1 MVFESTI
8 LRLFKEDK
16 LWLTSVGGQFQVE
29 LRLKV
34 KVPPHSF
41 VIKNGITRV
50 LADSLLNILGV
61 NTNGI
66 YNLDENKMEH
76 QVWDI

>member
-61 NTNGI
+61 NTSCI

>member
-1 MVFESTI
+1 M
-8 LRLFKEDK
+8 RLFKEDK

-61 NTNGI
+61 NTSGI

-76 QVWDI
+76 QVWDILKTIKRS